1 MLKFIATTRFNN
13 ETWTENQ
20 DFIKEYTNTNPSKTS
35 KPIRCIYPVSHI
47 IQAVSKNSVFYILE
61 MNNQTNKIMGI
72 GLVKNIPIY
81 NKYNVYKK
89 PSYNQFA
96 YVGYY
101 RIDRKDMN
109 ELEEVIMRVFDY
121 YCFKGKTHLKR
132 LKGIKLFPKKIL
144 DKCDS
149 ILDLLEFITKMFLRH
164 QSPGLTITEEYPIK
178 TLHTPTTPTPHPVQD
193 PPVTHSTQNPIKL
206 TITKRKKIY

>member
-1 MLKFIATTRFNN
+1 
-13 ETWTENQ
+13 
-20 DFIKEYTNTNPSKTS
+20 
-35 KPIRCIYPVSHI
+35 
-47 IQAVSKNSVFYILE
+47 
-61 MNNQTNKIMGI
+61 MNNQTNKIMGV

-89 PSYNQFA
+89 PAYNQFA

-101 RIDRKDMN
+101 RVDRKDMN

-121 YCFKGKTHLKR
+121 YCFKGKSHLKR

-144 DKCDS
+144 DKCVS

-164 QSPGLTITEEYPIK
+164 QSPSPTIPANT
-178 TLHTPTTPTPHPVQD
+178 
-193 PPVTHSTQNPIKL
+193 
-206 TITKRKKIY
+206 